1 MRSFPYKSAGN
12 PDLRTPGRYLLW
24 LAGAQRGTLLLAI
37 VYGSIWTLCQAFT
50 PYILGQ
56 AIDQGILPGDFG
68 RLSFWVGLLVAL
80 TLLQSVTATLRFFA
94 AGAGGGVGGAGASG
108 ADVDVDGAAAA
119 SADAQGAER
128 EVTFRGH
135 RAPPTLNEH
144 GAAIRSWIA
153 ERQIS
158 GVR

>member
-1 MRSFPYKSAGN
+1 MIRDFWAQAEAQLTPRSA
-12 PDLRTPGRYLLW
+12 PGRLKQW
-24 LAGAQRGTLLLAI
+24 LAIA
-37 VYGSIWTLCQAFT
+37 
-50 PYILGQ
+50 
-56 AIDQGILPGDFG
+56 GDRVPLHGG
-68 RLSFWVGLLVAL
+68 RNVE
-80 TLLQSVTATLRFFA
+80 
-94 AGAGGGVGGAGASG
+94 
-108 ADVDVDGAAAA
+108 VDVDGAAAA
-119 SADAQGAER
+119 ASADEQGAER